1 MGIFIIYLSNSSH
14 SIFSPFWREH
24 FGRLGEKTLGSHQFF
39 SLPSLQPNTHQKSFI
54 SHFLSKIFHPPYF
67 TSKRTY
73 PDGFTLKLRWSQDH
87 PGLEKKSLLYI
98 KFKNF
103 IIFLTLKKMCDH
115 PKFLLGP
122 I

>member
-1 MGIFIIYLSNSSH
+1 MKHFIDDISYLS
-14 SIFSPFWREH
+14 
-24 FGRLGEKTLGSHQFF
+24 LFF
-39 SLPSLQPNTHQKSFI
+39 
-54 SHFLSKIFHPPYF
+54 
-67 TSKRTY
+67 
-73 PDGFTLKLRWSQDH
+73 LKFCKY
-87 PGLEKKSLLYI
+87 GGYKEKKSLLYI